1 MGCFRAG
8 GGQCK
13 TGDVPCGV
21 RGAASLSLNFSRW
34 KRQLPAFAA
43 AEKEEEENDRPD
55 WMATAGGSGTFLL
68 GR

>member
-8 GGQCK
+8 GGQFK

-34 KRQLPAFAA
+34 KRPA
-43 AEKEEEENDRPD
+43 AEKDDEENKQVDRPD
-55 WMATAGGSGTFLL
+55 WMATKGGSGTFLL